1 MMMKYPFAS
10 QRVEEAYNLSD
21 TIAREGLLLLRD
33 MIFETAQGRPEI
45 GSIEETLRWGQP
57 AYLTPQTKAG
67 TTLRLGVSKFARFA
81 LFVHCQSRLIPEYL
95 SAYPMW
101 DRVDGT
107 RAVLFD
113 HATEIDP
120 LRHGWLIEQALT
132 YRLRKKTA
140 SK

>member
-1 MMMKYPFAS
+1 MKYPFAS
-10 QRVEEAYNLSD
+10 QQAEQAYSLPD
-21 TIAREGLLLLRD
+21 TVARDGLLLLRD
-33 MIFETAQGRPEI
+33 MIFETAEARPEI
-45 GSIEETLRWGQP
+45 GKIEETLRWGQP

-67 TTLRLGVSKFARFA
+67 TTIRLGQHKSARFA
-81 LFVHCQSRLIPEYL
+81 LFVHCQSRVIPEYL
-95 SAYPMW
+95 AAYPMW

-132 YRLRKKTA
+132 YQLRKKPTT
-140 SK
+140 K

>member
-1 MMMKYPFAS
+1 MMKYPFS
-10 QRVEEAYNLSD
+10 SPEVEAAYRLPD
-21 TIAREGLLLLRD
+21 ETAREGLLLLRD
-33 MIFETAQGRPEI
+33 MIFDIARGRPEI
-45 GSIEETLRWGQP
+45 GQIEETLRWGQP

-67 TTLRLGVSKFARFA
+67 TTLRLGVPKSAGFA

-95 SAYPMW
+95 TAYPMW

-113 HATEIDP
+113 QVTEIDP

-140 SK
+140 AK